1 MDDIA
6 AARSN
11 HRRQHRPA
19 HQIGAH
25 DVDGEHP
32 RPLGG
37 FDVDHRTVRIIGRRG
52 VDQNIDS
59 AEGRLRRF
67 GGGAGVGLE
76 ADVAAERLCTSTGAR
91 DYLRRI
97 LRRGG
102 IYIGT
107 QYRGAGRR
115 EQRGDGAANPV
126 TGPGDDRRFPGERR
140 LGHGDTGACEPAAT
154 AARPR

>member
-6 AARSN
+6 AAGRD
-11 HRRQHRPA
+11 HGRQHRPA

-25 DVDGEHP
+25 DVNGEHP
-32 RPLGG
+32 RPHGG
-37 FDVDHRTVRIIGRRG
+37 FDVDHRTVGIIGRRG
-52 VDQNIDS
+52 VDQNIDP

-67 GGGAGVGLE
+67 GGGAGVRLE

-91 DYLRRI
+91 DYFRRI
-97 LRRGG
+97 LRHGG
-102 IYIGT
+102 VYIGT
-107 QYRGAGRR
+107 QYCGAGRR

-126 TGPGDDRRFPGERR
+126 TSSGDDRRLPGECR
-140 LGHGDTGACEPAAT
+140 LGHGDTVACEPAAT

>member
-6 AARSN
+6 AAGRD

-32 RPLGG
+32 LPLGG
-37 FDVDHRTVRIIGRRG
+37 FDVYHGTVRIIGCRG
-52 VDQNIDS
+52 VDQNINS
-59 AEGRLRRF
+59 AKGRLRRF

-76 ADVAAERLCTSTGAR
+76 ADVAAERLCTSTGAH
-91 DYLRRI
+91 DYFRRI

-102 IYIGT
+102 VYIST
-107 QYRGAGRR
+107 QYRGAGRC
-115 EQRGDGAANPV
+115 EQRGDGATNPV
-126 TGPGDDRRFPGERR
+126 TGSGDDRR
-140 LGHGDTGACEPAAT
+140 L
-154 AARPR
+154 AR